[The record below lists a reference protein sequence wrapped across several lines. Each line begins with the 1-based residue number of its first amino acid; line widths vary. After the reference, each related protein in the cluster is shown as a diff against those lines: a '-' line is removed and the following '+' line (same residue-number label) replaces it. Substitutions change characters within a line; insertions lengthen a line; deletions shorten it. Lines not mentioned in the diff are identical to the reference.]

1 MRTITLQGVA
11 GEPNRREGPL
21 KRLSDVEFQARHEK
35 GLCFRCEERFF
46 VGHKCKVKDH
56 KELRVLVVGKN
67 REELEVVEEEYSKT
81 EIQETEVVKQELV
94 IKLSINSVVR
104 LTNPGTMKIK
114 GMIRE
119 RSVVVLIDCDATH
132 NFISENLV
140 TQLLLS
146 LEETSHYGVISGSE
160 SAVKGK
166 GICKQVEL
174 LLSEWKV
181 VDNFLPLELGG
192 VDVIL
197 GMQWLHT

>member
-1 MRTITLQGVA
+1 M
-11 GEPNRREGPL
+11 E
-21 KRLSDVEFQARHEK
+21 
-35 GLCFRCEERFF
+35 
-46 VGHKCKVKDH
+46 
-56 KELRVLVVGKN
+56 
-67 REELEVVEEEYSKT
+67 T

-119 RSVVVLIDCDATH
+119 RSVVVLIDCGATH

-192 VDVIL
+192 SGCHSWYAMATYIRSNRNRLAKTYFDI
-197 GMQWLHT
+197 HTKWEVGCIKGRSES